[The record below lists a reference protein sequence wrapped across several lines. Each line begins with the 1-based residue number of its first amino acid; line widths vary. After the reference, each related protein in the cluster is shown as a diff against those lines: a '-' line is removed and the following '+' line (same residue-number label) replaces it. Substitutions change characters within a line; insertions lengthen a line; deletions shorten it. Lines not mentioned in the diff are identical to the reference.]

1 MCSDSPLRTTLT
13 YHIYYHLHIPIHIL
27 LVDLLFLPTSL
38 SSERVNFIHGH
49 VSGVTITTTLREEE
63 EGLSNLIEY
72 PGDESALF
80 SGPPENR
87 NVCVCDVTSLS
98 INSEVD

>member
-1 MCSDSPLRTTLT
+1 MWPNVVIQQYHFPPSLIIDS
-13 YHIYYHLHIPIHIL
+13 
-27 LVDLLFLPTSL
+27 LFRPSSL

-49 VSGVTITTTLREEE
+49 VSRVTITTTLREEE

-72 PGDESALF
+72 PGDESALLF
-80 SGPPENR
+80 SGSPENR
-87 NVCVCDVTSLS
+87 NDVTSIS

>member
-1 MCSDSPLRTTLT
+1 MCLDSPLRTTLT
-13 YHIYYHLHIPIHIL
+13 YHIYYRLHIPIHIL
-27 LVDLLFLPTSL
+27 LVDLLFLPSSL

-63 EGLSNLIEY
+63 GLSNLIEY
-72 PGDESALF
+72 PGDESALLF
-80 SGPPENR
+80 SGSPENR
-87 NVCVCDVTSLS
+87 NDVTSIS